1 MTDIE
6 QTSIKLYSQKAIL
19 VSTFLAGPIATG
31 ILVRKNFINLG
42 NKDYGNIALGICI
55 AFTSLLI
62 ISIFTIPENVFI
74 FIPNQFIPAIYT
86 LATYFLLK
94 KFMGKSLDEHKE
106 NNLPFYSGW
115 NAFGVSMICLTVM
128 LGIIAGYVFLF
139 YSDIDTKK
147 LEQNYEKIGKNE
159 TKALELSTIPDS
171 CDAQFIAFIDSIGI
185 PKWQENTLI
194 LEEMNKSNEFP
205 EEVVKYNER
214 LLKYYMLRI
223 QSYQLMKKS
232 VVEHSTKY
240 DQELFRINME
250 ISKELII
257 LNKE

>member
-6 QTSIKLYSQKAIL
+6 QTPIKLYSQKAIL

-42 NKDYGNIALGICI
+42 QKELGNNALGICI
-55 AFTSLLI
+55 AFTVLMFAIL
-62 ISIFTIPENVFI
+62 FMLPENFTNN
-74 FIPNQFIPAIYT
+74 IPKQFFPAIYT
-86 LATYFLLK
+86 LSTYFLLK
-94 KFMGKSLDEHKE
+94 KYMEKSFLEHKE
-106 NNLPFYSGW
+106 KNGQYYSGW
-115 NAFGVSMICLTVM
+115 NAFGISIISLAA
-128 LGIIAGYVFLF
+128 IIALILGYVFF
-139 YSDIDTKK
+139 IETDIDTKK
-147 LEQNYEKIGKNE
+147 LEQNYEKINKNE
-159 TKALELSTIPDS
+159 AKALELTTIPDS
-171 CDAQFIAFIDSIGI
+171 CDAQFIDFIDSIGI

-205 EEVVKYNER
+205 EEVEKYNER

-232 VVEHSTKY
+232 VIENSTKY
-240 DQELFRINME
+240 DLELFRINME
-250 ISKELII
+250 INKELII